1 MWASGALGDDRLM
14 TATTSAPTLTR
25 PPSRKREWLVPIGLV
40 LLSLV
45 PVIAGA
51 LRLTEL
57 STGPEVTPE
66 NARFVGM
73 PIPVVIHII
82 GATTYCLLGAFQ
94 FHPGIRRR
102 HPRWHRVSG
111 RIVIPMG
118 IAAAASGLWM
128 TTFYAL
134 PALDYGWLPLIR
146 WVFGV
151 GMIASIVLAFVAV
164 RRRNFSAHRAW
175 MIRGYAI
182 GIAAGTQAFTTIP
195 WILIVGELDETA
207 RTITMTAGWVLNLA
221 VAEWFIRRGP
231 TTRSL
236 NSRLQP

>member
-1 MWASGALGDDRLM
+1 M
-14 TATTSAPTLTR
+14 TATTSVATHER
-25 PPSRKREWLVPIGLV
+25 RPSRTPDWLVPVGLV

-45 PVIAGA
+45 PVLAGS

-57 STGPEVTPE
+57 ASSPAVTPE

-82 GATTYCLLGAFQ
+82 SATTYCLLGAFQ
-94 FHPGIRRR
+94 FHAGIRRR

-111 RIVIPMG
+111 RVLIPMG

-128 TTFYAL
+128 TTFYDL
-134 PALDYGWLPLIR
+134 PAADGGLLPLVR

-151 GMIASIVLAFVAV
+151 GMIASIVLGLAAV
-164 RRRNFSAHRAW
+164 RRRDFSTHRAW
-175 MIRGYAI
+175 MIRAYAI
-182 GIAAGTQAFTTIP
+182 GLAAGTQVFTSVP
-195 WILIVGELDETA
+195 WLLLVGELDQTA

-221 VAEWFIRRGP
+221 VAEWFIRR
-231 TTRSL
+231 
-236 NSRLQP
+236 LQR